1 MRRTAASIP
10 RSLRALRGRVQT
22 GGFYGRY
29 TGLDAEMKYLDTVE
43 APGVIAA
50 AGTFFSP
57 SLNIIPQDDTQSG
70 RTGRKITI
78 KKIQIRGQLRLP
90 ATTVAASSGDKIRL
104 IFLVDTQ
111 TNGANPTLGTITE
124 TTDVNTYINMAN
136 SSRFRVLMDK
146 TWALNASAGGAP
158 TATPSFGEV
167 IRHWQWYKTCDIPI
181 EYDNSAATGAL
192 TTQRSNN
199 VIGIGYT
206 LSGLITSGFTC
217 RIRYSD
223 L

>member
-1 MRRTAASIP
+1 MRRAATIP
-10 RSLRALRGRVQT
+10 RSLYALRGRVQT

-43 APGVIAA
+43 AAGVIAA

-57 SLNIIPQDDTQSG
+57 SLNIVPQDDTQSG

-78 KKIQIRGQLRLP
+78 KRIQIRGQVRLP
-90 ATTVAASSGDKIRL
+90 TTTTAANSADKIRL
-104 IFLVDTQ
+104 VFLVDTQ
-111 TNGANPTLGTITE
+111 TNGANPTIGTVFE
-124 TTDVNTYINMAN
+124 TTDINAYMNMAN
-136 SSRFRVLMDK
+136 SSRFRVLLDK
-146 TWALNASAGGAP
+146 TFTVVASAGGAP
-158 TATPSFGEV
+158 TGAPAFGEV
-167 IRHWQWYKTCDIPI
+167 LRAWTWYKKCDIPI
-181 EYDNSAATGAL
+181 EYDNSATTGAL

-199 VIGIGYT
+199 IIGIGFT
-206 LSGLITSGFTC
+206 LNGLATSAFTC